1 MPWRNYDEQMDL
13 PQQVPAPPGGFGFK
27 YRSDPRW
34 HLQPGRAI
42 TERIPAKEPIQQYD
56 PTRDEMAWKRIEE
69 SRMPENPVQ
78 SQPSVPSDFAMTMHA
93 ATRGMSDEDRTAYL
107 SNFRNRLAERLQ
119 SYEWRLTRG
128 ITLSKEQNALYKKLL
143 EQLQTLSE
151 MMETPERISKAAEG
165 SRHPGG
171 RSYGQNMGL
180 WS

>member
-1 MPWRNYDEQMDL
+1 
-13 PQQVPAPPGGFGFK
+13 
-27 YRSDPRW
+27 
-34 HLQPGRAI
+34 
-42 TERIPAKEPIQQYD
+42 
-56 PTRDEMAWKRIEE
+56 MAWKRIEE